1 MYSYFIFLTAS
12 KKNPIQNRLQSQS
25 KNNLITEPNS
35 GVNIVA
41 NQNLNDVSQKQ
52 SVIFSEN
59 IDSQKIA
66 GFRIPAIAFNLD
78 TIEKEKLKDELKKQ
92 IDANNSILNEMNLIR
107 QRVKTLE
114 NEKKKI
120 QNDFEANEKIW
131 KKKLEEEK
139 NRNKGF
145 RQTRHIFKTKKS

>member
-52 SVIFSEN
+52 SVNVSEN
-59 IDSQKIA
+59 NDSQKIA

-120 QNDFEANEKIW
+120 QNDYEANEKIW